1 MPKGTAGTTASTRGK
16 NMTVTPAGVQLTTM
30 RTRRSHHLR
39 HRHNVDKV
47 AGSTLVVVVV
57 AAVVVVVVA
66 AAATRT
72 VT

>member
-47 AGSTLVVVVV
+47 AGSTLVVV